1 MTEDSGM
8 TRIKKTTTLGE
19 AIGKLVRNLGME
31 GKLEEQQ
38 QAVDRWAQ
46 VVEDVAGDGIAL
58 HTRAVYFDFD
68 GGKLI
73 VEVDSAALRHDLFYM
88 KPDILNRL
96 EQSFGRPLVRDIIF
110 TNSRR

>member
-1 MTEDSGM
+1 MTKDSGM
-8 TRIKKTTTLGE
+8 TRIKKTTSLGE

-31 GKLEEQQ
+31 GRLEEQ

-46 VVEDVAGDGIAL
+46 VVGDRIAV
-58 HTRAVYFDFD
+58 HARAVFFD
-68 GGKLI
+68 GGKLF
-73 VEVDSAALRHDLFYM
+73 VECDSATWSQELHYM